1 MSEETGIIRSIIDND
16 LYKFTMQQGVV
27 ELFQRNYVKYNFIMR
42 GDTRFPDG
50 FDVRLRQELKK
61 MERLE
66 LKQDEALFL
75 TLMCGSFL
83 KPTYIDFLKSYKYDS
98 SEIGITQE
106 NGKLTLTIT
115 GYWYRTILW
124 EVPLMALI
132 SELYFEMTGE
142 KINSE
147 PERKTNNIEKGK
159 KFHVHG
165 MKVADFGTRRRYS
178 YDNQLEV
185 VRDLLSCFN
194 NGDPF
199 LVGTSNVHIA
209 MKLKI
214 KPIGTHAHE
223 WFMFHAVEYGYTRAN
238 YRALENWVKVY
249 EGDLGIALSDTF
261 TTDVFFRTFD
271 KKFAKLFDG
280 VRHDSGDAFEFADKV
295 VAHYKSLGI
304 NPNSKTIVFS
314 DGLTTDLAVELHKY
328 CREIG
333 VMCSFGIGTH
343 FTNDVGVKA
352 LNMVIKIVQVK
363 VGDIWV
369 DTVKLSDNPIK
380 HTGTEKE
387 IQLCKD
393 TLRIRAVNK
402 KLAEA

>member
-1 MSEETGIIRSIIDND
+1 MIENECIIRSILDSD
-16 LYKFTMQQGVV
+16 LYKFTQQQAVV
-27 ELFQRNYVKYNFIMR
+27 ELCQRNYVKYNFIMR
-42 GDTRFPDG
+42 GVTIFPDG

-61 MERLE
+61 MENLY
-66 LKQDEALFL
+66 LKPEEAVFL
-75 TLMCGSFL
+75 SLRCGSFL
-83 KPTYIDFLKSYKYDS
+83 KPTYIDFLKSYRYDS
-98 SEIGITQE
+98 SEIGIIQE

-132 SELYFEMTGE
+132 SELYFQMTGE

-147 PERKTNNIEKGK
+147 SERKTNNLDKGN
-159 KFHVHG
+159 KFHIHG

-185 VRDLLSCFN
+185 IKDLQSCFD
-194 NGDPF
+194 NGNPF

-209 MKLKI
+209 MKCGLTQ
-214 KPIGTHAHE
+214 IGTHAHE

-261 TTDVFFRTFD
+261 TTDVFFRVFD

-280 VRHDSGDAFEFADKV
+280 VRHDSGDAFQFADKV

-314 DGLTTDLAVELHKY
+314 DGLTTDLAVKLHKY
-328 CREIG
+328 CKEIG
-333 VMCSFGIGTH
+333 VMCSFGIGTNL
-343 FTNDVGVKA
+343 TNDVGVKA

-380 HTGTEKE
+380 HTGTNEE
-387 IQLCKD
+387 IKLCKD
-393 TLRIRAVNK
+393 TLRIK
-402 KLAEA
+402 

>member
-1 MSEETGIIRSIIDND
+1 MIENECIIRSILDSD
-16 LYKFTMQQGVV
+16 LYKFTQQQAVV

-42 GDTRFPDG
+42 GVTIFPDG

-61 MERLE
+61 MENLY
-66 LKQDEALFL
+66 LKPEEAVFL
-75 TLMCGSFL
+75 SLRCGSFL
-83 KPTYIDFLKSYKYDS
+83 KPTYIDFLKSYRYDS
-98 SEIGITQE
+98 SEIGIIQE

-132 SELYFEMTGE
+132 SELYFQMTGE

-147 PERKTNNIEKGK
+147 SERKTNNLDKGN
-159 KFHVHG
+159 KFHIHG

-185 VRDLLSCFN
+185 IKDLQSCFD
-194 NGDPF
+194 NGNPF

-209 MKLKI
+209 MKCGLT
-214 KPIGTHAHE
+214 PIGTHAHE

-261 TTDVFFRTFD
+261 TTDVFFRVFD

-280 VRHDSGDAFEFADKV
+280 VRHDSGDAFQFADKV

-314 DGLTTDLAVELHKY
+314 DGLTTDLAVKLHKY
-328 CREIG
+328 CKEIG
-333 VMCSFGIGTH
+333 VMCSFGIGTNL
-343 FTNDVGVKA
+343 TNDVGVKA

-380 HTGTEKE
+380 HTGTNEE
-387 IQLCKD
+387 IKLCKD
-393 TLRIRAVNK
+393 TLRIK
-402 KLAEA
+402 